1 MALVRFLGWLLILAA
16 LLMGGYDAYQW
27 HYHDQHHVTAAG
39 ELWRNM
45 SPSTLDLAQNEVER
59 HVAPALWD
67 RIVRPL
73 LALPASAGL
82 GVPGILL
89 VFLARRRHP
98 GRSPRRFAK

>member
-1 MALVRFLGWLLILAA
+1 MALVRFLGWLLILTAFSAA
-16 LLMGGYDAYQW
+16 GYDAYQW

-39 ELWRNM
+39 KLWYDV
-45 SPSTLDLAQNEVER
+45 SPGTLDLFRAGVQR
-59 HVAPALWD
+59 HIAPALWD
-67 RIVRPL
+67 LVIRPVSL
-73 LALPASAGL
+73 WPAFAVL